1 MPESKA
7 SSPTEELK
15 MKWLLVALVM
25 NAPVKTDL
33 VFDTLSD
40 CLRAEQEMRRQW
52 ADMYN
57 DALGR
62 KASKDTLDLVKRQM
76 TSGTCIPAK

>member
-1 MPESKA
+1 
-7 SSPTEELK
+7 

-25 NAPVKTDL
+25 NPPIKTDL
-33 VFDTLSD
+33 VFDLLHD

-57 DALGR
+57 DALSR
-62 KASKDTLDLVKRQM
+62 KASKDTLDLIKKQM
-76 TSGTCIPAK
+76 TSGTCIPTR